1 VASSGVPLEDR
12 PLDSTPRHTTDLP
25 ATPQRD
31 RAIPV
36 EAWVEAPQAVRTLGA
51 DIDQPLVAYI
61 RRIGSWLV
69 WRAGPATHADARY
82 MALHAADLTRTATY
96 RLYADGTGEG
106 TGADGAVHHRFRAWK
121 ESLRDNG

>member
-1 VASSGVPLEDR
+1 MPSSGVPLEDR
-12 PLDSTPRHTTDLP
+12 PLDTKPLHTADLP

-36 EAWVEAPQAVRTLGA
+36 EAWVEAPEALRSLGD

-61 RRIGSWLV
+61 RRIGPWLL
-69 WRAGPATHADARY
+69 WRAGPATRADARY
-82 MALHAADLTRTATY
+82 MALHAADLTRTVTY
-96 RLYADGTGEG
+96 RLHPDGTGEG
-106 TGADGAVHHRFRAWK
+106 TGPDGAVHQRFRAWK